1 MHMQSPP
8 IGGPLLE
15 RVTQW
20 AKAQGLTHEMRV
32 RARTLQRLKE
42 AMANGMSYPQAVEL
56 LDRIEADEV
65 KA

>member
-1 MHMQSPP
+1 MHPHTPQ

-20 AKAQGLTHEMRV
+20 AKAQGMAHELRV

-56 LDRIEADEV
+56 LETIEAEAA